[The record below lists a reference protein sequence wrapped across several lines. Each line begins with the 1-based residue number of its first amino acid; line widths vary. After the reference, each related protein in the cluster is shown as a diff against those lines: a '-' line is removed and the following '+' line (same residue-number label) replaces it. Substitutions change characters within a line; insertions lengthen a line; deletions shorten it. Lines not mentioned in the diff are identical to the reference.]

1 MPHID
6 TLVRHLE
13 ARGLKVEYV
22 PGWSTRGSS
31 SFNPKGVMDHWT
43 AGPKDSKSRPS
54 LNVVTYGRPGL
65 PGPLCNVYLDRRGV
79 AVIVAAGRANHA
91 GYGSWKGY
99 TGNTYFFGIE
109 AEAAGPSDWTEEQR
123 EAYPKLNAGLLDAI
137 KEDDA
142 SFVCGHSEYALPRGR
157 KIDINGYSMDS
168 MRAQTQAVLR
178 GQKPTTKPKPSG
190 SSKPKPESKP
200 KPKPVK
206 KQLNSTPPD
215 GSTVFPTD
223 YEDLV
228 LDKDFGRIT
237 VGAFQILMEAV
248 KIGVRYNERWD
259 GVWGPRIVK
268 DAMEWLQANGYYKV
282 TQYARGGVPKGTA
295 LKVDGD
301 DGYWFWYELQRF
313 LKARGFYNKTNNG
326 VPLKLDGDPEGW
338 TIHGFQRY
346 INTNNG
352 E

>member
-1 MPHID
+1 MPRI
-6 TLVRHLE
+6 TNLVRKLE

-22 PGWSTRGSS
+22 KGWSTRGSA

-43 AGPKDSKSRPS
+43 AGPKKSKTRPS
-54 LNVVTYGRPGL
+54 LRVVTNGRPGL
-65 PGPLCNVYLDRRGV
+65 PGPLCNVYLDRQGV

-91 GYGSWKGY
+91 GYGYWKGH
-99 TGNTYFFGIE
+99 TGNSHFFGIE
-109 AEAAGPSDWTEEQR
+109 AEAAGPSDWTDEQR
-123 EAYPKLNAGLLDAI
+123 EAYPKLNAALLDAI
-137 KEDDA
+137 GEDDA
-142 SFVCGHSEYALPRGR
+142 SMVCGHSEYALPRGR
-157 KIDINGYSMDS
+157 KIDINGYPMDS

-178 GQKPTTKPKPSG
+178 GQKPTIKPSG
-190 SSKPKPESKP
+190 SSKPKPKP
-200 KPKPVK
+200 KPEK
-206 KQLNSTPPD
+206 KQLNSTPPN

-228 LDKDFGRIT
+228 LDKDFGKIT
-237 VGAFQILMEAV
+237 VGAFQILMEAI

-259 GVWGPRIVK
+259 GVWGPRIIK

-282 TQYARGGVPKGTA
+282 TQHARGGVPKGSK
-295 LKVDGD
+295 LKIDGG

-313 LKARGFYNKTNNG
+313 LKARGFYNKNDKG
-326 VPLKLDGDPEGW
+326 EKLILDGNPKGW

-346 INTNNG
+346 LNTNNG